1 MIKAK
6 DKRLFSLIKELF
18 RIVAGPNSEAIVL
31 ILFQKKRVNEFKIA
45 NKLGITI
52 NQTRNLLYKLSNFNI
67 ISSTRKKDKRKG
79 WYTYFWTIDNI
90 KALNVLKAIKTKEIQ
105 SLHQLLKSREMKN
118 FYVCPT
124 DNIEMSEETAMHHN
138 FLCLECG
145 RLLEPVPKEK
155 KIKEITTKIA
165 QIKKELNVIREE
177 LIRITPKPKLE
188 KVKKKAKKKR
198 KKIKKEK
205 GKIKKKPK
213 EKVMKKVM
221 KKKIKKKKVKKKTK
235 KAKKKGKKK
244 AKKKVKKSKKVKKVK
259 KIKRRK
265 PRKKKV
271 KKIKNGKKRKTSKK
285 KKEGKKSKGRKKK
298 GEKKKEEKEKR

>member
-1 MIKAK
+1 MQKEFLEEVITLIVGKTGK
-6 DKRLFSLIKELF
+6 DLVDLLSGSK
-18 RIVAGPNSEAIVL
+18 N
-31 ILFQKKRVNEFKIA
+31 VNEFLIA
-45 NKLGITI
+45 KKLDITI
-52 NQTRNLLYKLSNFNI
+52 NQTRNLLYKLSDYGLV
-67 ISSTRKKDKRKG
+67 SSTRKKDKRKG

-124 DNIEMSEETAMHHN
+124 DNIEIGEETAMHHN

-244 AKKKVKKSKKVKKVK
+244 AKKKVEKSKKVKKVK